1 MVEAC
6 IPVTKRREIP
16 RRGKLTQEE
25 ENPCTCTYRQK
36 WRRSEAEQV
45 EEVEEMEEMEEMK

>member
-1 MVEAC
+1 MVESC

-45 EEVEEMEEMEEMK
+45 EEVEWK